1 MRRSILVDI
10 IVIITVL
17 GIVGSISISAI
28 PVEAQSVSDLIV
40 NSDFTNGLSGWN
52 VNVTINVNYT
62 WFSNYNGRSGVV
74 VVRNVNSSS
83 RFDLYQ
89 VFAVGG

>member
-1 MRRSILVDI
+1 MKELIIDI
-10 IVIITVL
+10 IGIIVVL
-17 GIVGSISISAI
+17 GIIGSISISAI
-28 PVEAQSVSDLIV
+28 SVEAQSVNDLIV

-62 WFSNYNGRSGVV
+62 WYSNYNGRSGVV